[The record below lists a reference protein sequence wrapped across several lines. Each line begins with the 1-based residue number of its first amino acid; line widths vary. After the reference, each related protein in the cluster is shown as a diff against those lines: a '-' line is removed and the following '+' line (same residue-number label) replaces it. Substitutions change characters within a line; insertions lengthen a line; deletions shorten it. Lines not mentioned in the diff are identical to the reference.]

1 MATIAHSNS
10 RTTGHGLAERIRS
23 LTVSFL
29 AHRAAARERSR
40 IVRELSSYTD
50 AELGELGFSRYD
62 IRAVAAGTYRR

>member
-10 RTTGHGLAERIRS
+10 RVTGHSLAGRIRGLA
-23 LTVSFL
+23 VNFL
-29 AHRAAARERSR
+29 AYRAAARERNR

>member
-10 RTTGHGLAERIRS
+10 RATGHSLADRIRG
-23 LTVSFL
+23 LTASFL
-29 AHRAAARERSR
+29 AYRAAARERSR

-62 IRAVAAGTYRR
+62 IRAIAAGTYRR